1 MHSAPLRAGAAEAV
15 DTGDGEGPGQA
26 EVRSVHDMVQANA
39 YGERRLRDTFK

>member
-1 MHSAPLRAGAAEAV
+1 MHSAPLRVGAAEAV

-26 EVRSVHDMVQANA
+26 EVRSVHNMVQANA